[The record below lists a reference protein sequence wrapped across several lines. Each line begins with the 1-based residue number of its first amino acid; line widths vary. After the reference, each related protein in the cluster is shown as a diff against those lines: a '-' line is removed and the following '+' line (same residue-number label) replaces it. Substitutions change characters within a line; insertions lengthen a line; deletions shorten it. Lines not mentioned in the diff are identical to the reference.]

1 MKLITSILSAL
12 IFVCLAAMVSAQTL
26 LTDYG
31 SADPQAFSL
40 VAETNTGSF
49 TQSLNTGVFSTG
61 GVGVSIRGSFSA
73 VNISANGIPGALQLN
88 LTFNSSFSG
97 TMDYLIGSSA
107 GNVVGYS
114 FTGAGLTGTQTI
126 SFLRNALL
134 DQGTVV
140 LSSINRATLTAD
152 NPNFTLN
159 TLSAASSAIPE
170 PSTYVAL
177 IGMASLGFCAL
188 RRRRR
193 A

>member
-1 MKLITSILSAL
+1 MKFITSIISLMLVA
-12 IFVCLAAMVSAQTL
+12 FTGAAAQTL

-31 SADPQAFSL
+31 SSEPQAFTL

-49 TQSLNTGVFSTG
+49 TQGLNTGIFSAG
-61 GVGVSIRGSFSA
+61 GVGVSMRGSFSA
-73 VNISANGIPGALQLN
+73 VNLVSVGTPASLQLN

-97 TMDYLIGSSA
+97 TIDYLIGSSA
-107 GNVVGYS
+107 GNVLGYS
-114 FTGAGLTGTQTI
+114 FTGSGLTGSQTI
-126 SFLRNALL
+126 SFMRNALL

-140 LSSINRATLTAD
+140 LSSINRATITTD

-159 TLSAASSAIPE
+159 TLSAVSAIPE

-177 IGMASLGFCAL
+177 VGLMTLGFCAV

-193 A
+193 G

>member
-1 MKLITSILSAL
+1 MKFITSIISLMLVA
-12 IFVCLAAMVSAQTL
+12 FTGATAFTQTL

-31 SADPQAFSL
+31 SSESQAFTL
-40 VAETNTGSF
+40 VAETNIGSF
-49 TQSLNTGVFSTG
+49 TQGLNTGTFSTG

-73 VNISANGIPGALQLN
+73 VNLVSVGTPASLQLN

-97 TMDYLIGSSA
+97 TIDYLIGSSA
-107 GNVVGYS
+107 GNVLGYS
-114 FTGAGLTGTQTI
+114 FTGSGLTGAQTI
-126 SFLRNALL
+126 SFMRNALL

-159 TLSAASSAIPE
+159 TLSAVSAIPE
-170 PSTYVAL
+170 PSTFVAL
-177 IGMASLGFCAL
+177 VGFMALGFCAV

-193 A
+193 N